1 MQIDLSSSL
10 VCTLVSRD
18 LYEINPLCSS
28 YFIHTIQPLCCW
40 TDTAHQCRLSVLCW
54 RTTRCAANKPLIRC
68 CRGSGWF
75 NPFALRCSTSVRG
88 SAAASSA
95 LRHAPTGAE
104 TTCTGWLPL
113 SHTEPGARYT
123 VDGGHGVL
131 LPVMS
136 KPEAQTPRGYQR
148 FRTTMKRSGPQ
159 RDGDRSLR
167 TVTVATPDL
176 LSEYR
181 AYSQAHVTPIPELHF
196 ANPRTST
203 WSYDVLRQ
211 MFNQTFRK
219 TKALSDIKS
228 GVCRILFSVQPP
240 LCLCADA

>member
-18 LYEINPLCSS
+18 LYQNNPLCSS
-28 YFIHTIQPLCCW
+28 YFMHAMRPSCR
-40 TDTAHQCRLSVLCW
+40 TAYQCRLSILCW
-54 RTTRCAANKPLIRC
+54 RTTRCATNKPLIRC

-104 TTCTGWLPL
+104 TTSTGWFPL
-113 SHTEPGARYT
+113 LHTEPGVRYT

-131 LPVMS
+131 LPVIS
-136 KPEAQTPRGYQR
+136 KPEAQTPRGYQC
-148 FRTTMKRSGPQ
+148 FRTTMKRSRPQPVISKPEAQTPRGYQCFRTTMKRSRPQ
-159 RDGDRSLR
+159 RDGDRSFR
-167 TVTVATPDL
+167 TMTVATPDL

-181 AYSQAHVTPIPELHF
+181 TYS
-196 ANPRTST
+196 
-203 WSYDVLRQ
+203 
-211 MFNQTFRK
+211 
-219 TKALSDIKS
+219 
-228 GVCRILFSVQPP
+228 
-240 LCLCADA
+240 